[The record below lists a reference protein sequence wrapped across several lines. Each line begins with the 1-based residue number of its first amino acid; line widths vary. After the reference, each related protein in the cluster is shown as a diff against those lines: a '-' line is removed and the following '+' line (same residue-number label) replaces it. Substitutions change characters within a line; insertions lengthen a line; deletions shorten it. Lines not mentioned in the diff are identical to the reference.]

1 MVRQNLGM
9 LTDEVAY
16 LHLSN
21 PFQKHYFTSPLGG
34 VCYRTTSYKVFFFGF
49 FFVVNADNGRK
60 GIDKTPASS
69 VLRNSAPVT

>member
-21 PFQKHYFTSPLGG
+21 RFQKHYFTSPLGG
-34 VCYRTTSYKVFFFGF
+34 VCYRTTSYKVFFLLLF
-49 FFVVNADNGRK
+49 FCR
-60 GIDKTPASS
+60 
-69 VLRNSAPVT
+69 